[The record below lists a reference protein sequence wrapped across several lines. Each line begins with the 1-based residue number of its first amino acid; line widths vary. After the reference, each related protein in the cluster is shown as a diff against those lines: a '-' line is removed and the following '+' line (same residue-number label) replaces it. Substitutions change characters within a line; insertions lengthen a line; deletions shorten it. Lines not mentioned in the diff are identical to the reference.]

1 MVRVTYEL
9 EPASWAEELA
19 RIEMGAVVSVE
30 GGRAVVEFPQR
41 NWGRDVT
48 LLVSSLLAGEWADS
62 AAPERCRLVGL
73 EWPDG
78 FPGPAF
84 SSHSR

>member
-19 RIEMGAVVSVE
+19 RVEMGEVVAVE
-30 GGRAVVEFPQR
+30 HGRAVVDFPQR

-48 LLVSSLLAGEWADS
+48 LLVSSLLAGEWTDS
-62 AAPERCRLVGL
+62 AVL
-73 EWPDG
+73 
-78 FPGPAF
+78 
-84 SSHSR
+84 